1 MQLLAQSIPIK
12 FTLKLEAALSA
23 FYWKGEKKMSL
34 ITSDCSYYLQKKKKF
49 VLSKS

>member
-23 FYWKGEKKMSL
+23 FYWKGKKKKML
-34 ITSDCSYYLQKKKKF
+34 LLTSNCSYYLQKKKNF
-49 VLSKS
+49 F